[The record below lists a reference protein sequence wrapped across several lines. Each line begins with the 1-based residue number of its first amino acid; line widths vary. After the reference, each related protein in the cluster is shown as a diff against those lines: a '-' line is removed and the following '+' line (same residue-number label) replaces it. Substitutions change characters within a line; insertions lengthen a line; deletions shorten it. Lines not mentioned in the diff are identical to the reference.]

1 MSSVL
6 QVDSLPLSY
15 WRKPSFPLILLK
27 KLIIYFIFTLTP
39 IFLLNLFLFFFSFY
53 NSTEMSLIKVTH
65 EYVKSSGQFSVL
77 ILILPA
83 AAWTRSATPSF
94 LETLLFSVCVL
105 HIIYG
110 CSFSTSKILQCPRML
125 SLDGF
130 SALDTLISL
139 NNPIQTYGLNA
150 HLYANDFHAL
160 VFQDG
165 PFPELQVCLSARQH
179 FL

>member
-1 MSSVL
+1 
-6 QVDSLPLSY
+6 
-15 WRKPSFPLILLK
+15 
-27 KLIIYFIFTLTP
+27 
-39 IFLLNLFLFFFSFY
+39 
-53 NSTEMSLIKVTH
+53 
-65 EYVKSSGQFSVL
+65 
-77 ILILPA
+77 
-83 AAWTRSATPSF
+83 
-94 LETLLFSVCVL
+94 
-105 HIIYG
+105 
-110 CSFSTSKILQCPRML
+110 ML

-165 PFPELQVCLSARQH
+165 PFPELQVCQSVHQH

>member
-1 MSSVL
+1 MHILFMWVYSMQGHYMTYLLVHSCQAFISSTWP
-6 QVDSLPLSY
+6 D
-15 WRKPSFPLILLK
+15 
-27 KLIIYFIFTLTP
+27 
-39 IFLLNLFLFFFSFY
+39 LFLSRSPMTFM
-53 NSTEMSLIKVTH
+53 T
-65 EYVKSSGQFSVL
+65 KSNGQFSVL

-83 AAWTRSATPSF
+83 ATWTRSATPSF

-165 PFPELQVCLSARQH
+165 PFPELQVCLSAHQH

>member
-1 MSSVL
+1 M
-6 QVDSLPLSY
+6 
-15 WRKPSFPLILLK
+15 
-27 KLIIYFIFTLTP
+27 
-39 IFLLNLFLFFFSFY
+39 LFFFFSFY
-53 NSTEMSLIKVTH
+53 HSTEMSLIKVTH

-83 AAWTRSATPSF
+83 ATWTRSATPSF

-165 PFPELQVCLSARQH
+165 PFPELQVCLSAHQH